1 MSADKT
7 NKLEPIIRAD
17 SHNITTWNQHLKD
30 NVLMLGLN
38 KFMSPEEAVRTA
50 GALELND
57 YSPDADSPLG
67 YIDIEAFQ
75 QVQYARFPGDSAAH
89 VAKRE
94 WVDEHFDQMFNLAV
108 GRAKTLKQNVLNLIC
123 N

>member
-1 MSADKT
+1 MSSD
-7 NKLEPIIRAD
+7 
-17 SHNITTWNQHLKD
+17 
-30 NVLMLGLN
+30 
-38 KFMSPEEAVRTA
+38 EAVRTA

-75 QVQYARFPGDSAAH
+75 QVQYARFPGNSAAH

-94 WVDEHFDQMFNLAV
+94 WVELHLE
-108 GRAKTLKQNVLNLIC
+108 
-123 N
+123 